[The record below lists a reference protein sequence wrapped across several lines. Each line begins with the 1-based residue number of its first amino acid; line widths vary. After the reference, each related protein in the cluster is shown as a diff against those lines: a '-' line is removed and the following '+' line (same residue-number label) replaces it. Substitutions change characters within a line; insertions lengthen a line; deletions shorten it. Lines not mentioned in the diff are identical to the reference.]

1 MPRLVTGPPPCAGTV
16 ALATAQAALERPGAG
31 AQSGAWD
38 TKAQEAGG
46 VSREPLAVVLLEAE
60 AQTDTETEEFRVRDT
75 VPVALRDL
83 RLLLLRL
90 WLALPE

>member
-1 MPRLVTGPPPCAGTV
+1 MVEVEEAAWVGLRPEVLLVEGVAGMV
-16 ALATAQAALERPGAG
+16 RVLAPL
-31 AQSGAWD
+31 
-38 TKAQEAGG
+38 
-46 VSREPLAVVLLEAE
+46 REPLAVVLLEAE